1 MGNGRGPC
9 KRGSARFSSII
20 FIILPETL
28 LPSLPTPLLCRT
40 QFIYPPIIIRALVKR
55 NSTLPEII
63 SLGFAAIPPPSVNT
77 EVQPIS
83 IVYFTSRGVRLA
95 LGKGN
100 ELGISGANG
109 VW

>member
-1 MGNGRGPC
+1 LSGTILIWYQDLLSGISLSALPRSL
-9 KRGSARFSSII
+9 KRVSLSLLK
-20 FIILPETL
+20 LPEL
-28 LPSLPTPLLCRT
+28 YVVPKIFQHSWLI
-40 QFIYPPIIIRALVKR
+40 F
-55 NSTLPEII
+55 
-63 SLGFAAIPPPSVNT
+63 T

-100 ELGISGANG
+100 GLGIGGTNG

>member
-1 MGNGRGPC
+1 VCRMRREHGNGIKGV
-9 KRGSARFSSII
+9 
-20 FIILPETL
+20 T
-28 LPSLPTPLLCRT
+28 
-40 QFIYPPIIIRALVKR
+40 
-55 NSTLPEII
+55 
-63 SLGFAAIPPPSVNT
+63 T

-83 IVYFTSRGVRLA
+83 IVYLTGRGVWLA

>member
-1 MGNGRGPC
+1 MFVSRNGNSHAEDLGNFHTT
-9 KRGSARFSSII
+9 S
-20 FIILPETL
+20 
-28 LPSLPTPLLCRT
+28 
-40 QFIYPPIIIRALVKR
+40 
-55 NSTLPEII
+55 I
-63 SLGFAAIPPPSVNT
+63 SLTLSNLT

-95 LGKGN
+95 LGESN